1 MASKSKSKNRLYA
14 QTSKDN
20 IKEIIKN
27 KDAFSKLSFKNI
39 IEIHNVTNN
48 IRLKN
53 KPKLNITTKSLSK
66 KQIIILMS
74 TNNSEEVIL
83 KVNEHIL
90 NINRLLKGVKS
101 NISADYICSDSKK
114 VFITTNKIAAS
125 FDLNIVEKY
134 MKDLNN
140 INTND
145 IMSPQLPQ
153 LKFYLKI
160 LEVSYFLENTNLL
173 ITSNIIEMVIKD
185 SYIFNNIILA
195 FWPHIIKVSFK
206 SDIAVI

>member
-1 MASKSKSKNRLYA
+1 
-14 QTSKDN
+14 
-20 IKEIIKN
+20 
-27 KDAFSKLSFKNI
+27 
-39 IEIHNVTNN
+39 
-48 IRLKN
+48 
-53 KPKLNITTKSLSK
+53 
-66 KQIIILMS
+66 MS

-101 NISADYICSDSKK
+101 NVSADYICSDNKK
-114 VFITTNKIAAS
+114 VFITTNKIVAS
-125 FDLNIVEKY
+125 LDLNIVEKY
-134 MKDLNN
+134 IKDLNN
-140 INTND
+140 INTSD

-160 LEVSYFLENTNLL
+160 LKVLYFLENTNLL

-185 SYIFNNIILA
+185 SHIFNNIILA

-206 SDIAVI
+206 SDMAMI